1 MDKRIIIAIVVL
13 VVIFSATVPI
23 FDAGT
28 SIVVNPDGSGAGI
41 KKVKHTLF
49 QYLFFS

>member
-1 MDKRIIIAIVVL
+1 MNRTYIIIAIVV
-13 VVIFSATVPI
+13 VILLSATVPI

-28 SIVVNPDGSGAGI
+28 SIVVNPDGSGAGV